1 MACCAPRDWRVSLIS
16 ASNRSLPSD
25 SSSDLQVFLIH
36 LRQDVREQWR
46 AQVALAGVG
55 KHAEDRRSLGR
66 AGSELETRGKGSPRG
81 NADKNPFLL
90 RELPARLHRLRPR
103 NRDDAVDELHLQ
115 RVPSELRNEVGA
127 PALNRMWLPRGMP
140 RRR

>member
-16 ASNRSLPSD
+16 ASNRSVPLD
-25 SSSDLQVFLIH
+25 SSSDLQLFLIH

-55 KHAEDRRSLGR
+55 KHAEDCRSLWR
-66 AGSELETRGKGSPRG
+66 AGSELEPCGKRSARG
-81 NADKNPFLL
+81 NADENPFLL

-103 NRDDAVDELHLQ
+103 HRVDAV
-115 RVPSELRNEVGA
+115 
-127 PALNRMWLPRGMP
+127 
-140 RRR
+140 